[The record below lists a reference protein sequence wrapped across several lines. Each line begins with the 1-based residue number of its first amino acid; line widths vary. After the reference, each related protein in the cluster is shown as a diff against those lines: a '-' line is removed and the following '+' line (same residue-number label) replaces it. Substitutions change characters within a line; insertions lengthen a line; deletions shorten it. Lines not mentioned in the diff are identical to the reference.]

1 MFKAA
6 NKNELNQVS
15 LTGIRAIVLLGLLMV
30 APRSLEEI
38 RDTFI
43 KFNIFEKDSSLDILR
58 IDINTLKAIGCEI
71 SRADSR
77 TGYKY
82 HLIKHPFDLKIDEQ
96 ELALLKRAYNV
107 IKQSS
112 SIQLLLDCE
121 DFFKKIAFLVCDTQI
136 KEQILGISIL
146 KHLDTSMV
154 RDLLIDCKQKRV
166 LNFIYK
172 TPTAKEDSNRTV
184 IAEKLVIKSD
194 KIYLYGYDNDKKETG
209 VFSLRRIKQILS
221 RKLEKGKESP
231 NDFKI
236 LFYLQDFAYD
246 EITEEESIIE
256 NNADGY
262 LIEAHYYNEFYAMQ
276 RILSFG
282 QKCRVIE
289 PVDFKEK
296 VIQKL
301 KEMRDIYEH

>member
-1 MFKAA
+1 MFRAA

-71 SRADSR
+71 SRADAR

-82 HLIKHPFDLKIDEQ
+82 HLIKHPFDLNIDEQ
-96 ELALLKRAYNV
+96 ELILLKRAYNIV
-107 IKQSS
+107 KQSS
-112 SIQLLLDCE
+112 DISALLDYE
-121 DFFKKIAFLVCDTQI
+121 DFFQKVAFLVCDTEI
-136 KEQILGISIL
+136 KEQILGISVL
-146 KHLDTSMV
+146 KHLDVSMV
-154 RDLLIDCKQKRV
+154 RDLLTDCKQKRV
-166 LNFIYK
+166 LNFVYK
-172 TPTAKEDSNRTV
+172 TPTSKEDSNRTV
-184 IAEKLVIKSD
+184 VAEKLVCKND
-194 KIYLYGYDNDKKETG
+194 KIYLYGYDNDKKETS
-209 VFSLRRIKQILS
+209 VFNIRRIKQIFS
-221 RKLEKGKESP
+221 RRLEKGKESP

-236 LFYLQDFAYD
+236 LFYLQDFAYE
-246 EITEEESIIE
+246 EISEEESIIE
-256 NNADGY
+256 NNPDGY
-262 LIEAHYYNEFYAMQ
+262 LVEGHYYNEFYAMQ

-289 PVDFKEK
+289 PMDFKDK

-301 KEMRDIYEH
+301 KEMKEIYEH